1 MVNIMEL
8 LLYLVCGWIC
18 YALAKKK
25 NRNKIGWTIC
35 GIFFNIFSIIILA
48 FLPKIEIGTEVKA
61 KEVKPTINFDKSCI
75 TEKANKFKELLIKK
89 DRMAICL
96 VISLVFN
103 TIFFF
108 SINGLGNKIDEQAIR
123 IEEIKKDRTRIKEER
138 EELKKEKVELEEKI
152 EELEGKVEEAK
163 PWFEMKEEER
173 KAEQERLQKEKEEK
187 EKAEQ
192 EEKERQ
198 EKIGYDTGIT
208 YSQLA
213 RTPDDYKGQKVK
225 FSGKVLQVQEG
236 LFSDVIRL
244 GVNGSYDNV
253 LWLSIP
259 ITATKSDE
267 RILEDDYITIYGVA
281 DGIKTYETVLGA
293 SISIPSVTVDKL
305 ER

>member
-1 MVNIMEL
+1 MKFM
-8 LLYLVCGWIC
+8 
-18 YALAKKK
+18 K
-25 NRNKIGWTIC
+25 
-35 GIFFNIFSIIILA
+35 
-48 FLPKIEIGTEVKA
+48 
-61 KEVKPTINFDKSCI
+61 
-75 TEKANKFKELLIKK
+75 KFKELLIKK
-89 DRMAICL
+89 DKMAIGL
-96 VISLVFN
+96 AISLVFN
-103 TIFFF
+103 GFLFYAMEHNA
-108 SINGLGNKIDEQAIR
+108 SIVDEQVAIVEDLEQQNDR
-123 IEEIKKDRTRIKEER
+123 LKQSKEAIIQEKEELIKE
-138 EELKKEKVELEEKI
+138 KEKLEE
-152 EELEGKVEEAK
+152 KVEEAK

-173 KAEQERLQKEKEEK
+173 KAEQERLQKEKEAK

-198 EKIGYDTGIT
+198 EKMGYDTGIT

-259 ITATKSDE
+259 STATKSNE

-281 DGIKTYETVLGA
+281 NGIKTYETVLGA
-293 SISIPSVTVDKL
+293 SISIPSVTVNKL